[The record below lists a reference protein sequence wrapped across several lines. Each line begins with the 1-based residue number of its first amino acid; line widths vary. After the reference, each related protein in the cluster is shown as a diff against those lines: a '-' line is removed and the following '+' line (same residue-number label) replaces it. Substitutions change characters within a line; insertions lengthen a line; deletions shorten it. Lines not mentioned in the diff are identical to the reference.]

1 MESYVP
7 KSHYHLP
14 SWSIRILTWSEE
26 NLSAYYGTVI
36 STEILRSKYCVIY
49 LYYVSLWPIL
59 RIRGWIPNPHPCV
72 AHLCSIFN
80 KQNLPQDIAIITI
93 NDTLL
98 LLLFKSL
105 HFSLQP
111 FPATGHH
118 RDLIATAAVSHRRLD
133 VHLDYGL
140 ER

>member
-1 MESYVP
+1 MVYQDIDLVWRKFKCILWYCNIYWNSP
-7 KSHYHLP
+7 KK
-14 SWSIRILTWSEE
+14 
-26 NLSAYYGTVI
+26 V
-36 STEILRSKYCVIY
+36 
-49 LYYVSLWPIL
+49 LYYLSRCFSVANSYKRVGYRIHIL
-59 RIRGWIPNPHPCV
+59 SRKLCV
-72 AHLCSIFN
+72 HLCSIFN
-80 KQNLPQDIAIITI
+80 KQKLPQDIAIITI

-111 FPATGHH
+111 FPATSHH

-140 ER
+140 ES

>member
-1 MESYVP
+1 MFLCGQFLEKGLDTEVHILSRKLSV
-7 KSHYHLP
+7 HL
-14 SWSIRILTWSEE
+14 RT
-26 NLSAYYGTVI
+26 
-36 STEILRSKYCVIY
+36 
-49 LYYVSLWPIL
+49 
-59 RIRGWIPNPHPCV
+59 
-72 AHLCSIFN
+72 IFN
-80 KQNLPQDIAIITI
+80 KQKLPQDIAIITI

-140 ER
+140 EK